1 MTASD
6 RCPVCGGDLA
16 AKNFEKLLRGGRDTA
31 VIRVEALVCARC
43 GERLYDEATV
53 LRFEEIRGKL
63 ERQDTGEF
71 QVLGQ
76 SFQVA

>member
-1 MTASD
+1 MIPVD
-6 RCPVCGGDLA
+6 CCPVCGGDITP
-16 AKNFEKLLRGGRDTA
+16 KQVEKLLRGGKHTA
-31 VIRVEALVCARC
+31 VVRVEALVCLGC

-53 LRFEEIRGKL
+53 RRFEEIRGKL

-71 QVLGQ
+71 RVLGQ